1 MAEDNTQSVLRRKL
15 AARKP
20 AAEAAGVTPVKALR
34 LALARAA
41 QHVPGLELVI
51 EGMTEA
57 RRSLTEVLDMPPDR
71 ALLAMLGGP
80 GESLGL
86 IAIAPGVL
94 AGLIEVMTMGRAA
107 AGEPAARKPTRTDAA
122 MSAGLI
128 DRALAGVEE
137 ESAASQDVV
146 WAGGFRYASFLDDP
160 RPLGL
165 LLEDV
170 TYRVFQVTLS
180 LAGGARRGELLL
192 VLPAQGRGAAPM
204 QAPVAPAEV
213 EEAPVTLAD
222 VVMGASAQ
230 LTAVLHRVTIPLA
243 AVLRLQ
249 AGDVLPIPAAALE
262 RIVLEGGDGRR
273 LAEGK
278 LGQNRGNR
286 AVRLSGQ
293 VARSSAATA
302 DMRPA
307 AGAAG

>member
-1 MAEDNTQSVLRRKL
+1 MAGDSTQSVLRRKL

-20 AAEAAGVTPVKALR
+20 VAAAGVTPVKALR

-41 QHVPGLELVI
+41 QEVPGLELVI

-57 RRSLTEVLDMPPDR
+57 RRSLTEVLDLPPDR
-71 ALLAMLGGP
+71 ALLGMLGGP

-94 AGLIEVMTMGRAA
+94 AGLIEVMTMGRAGL
-107 AGEPAARKPTRTDAA
+107 GEPAARKPTRTDAA

-128 DRALAGVEE
+128 DRVLTGVEE
-137 ESAASQDVV
+137 ELAASQDVV

-170 TYRVFQVTLS
+170 TYRVFLVTLS
-180 LAGGARRGELLL
+180 LAGGARRGEVLL
-192 VLPAQGRGAAPM
+192 VLPAQGRG
-204 QAPVAPAEV
+204 VAPALAPVEHMAADEV
-213 EEAPVTLAD
+213 PVTLAD

-262 RIVLEGGDGRR
+262 RIVLEGADGRR

-293 VARSSAATA
+293 ASRSSAATA
-302 DMRPA
+302 EMRPA